1 MGSYCTSK
9 DSDLRTP
16 HDFFNAAY
24 EAGYRIVVASFREN
38 QLARDVSSYKNDWA
52 FINVRLGQVIYIKL
66 HCAHVLVFSI
76 SFLCVFVP
84 SSSHLYPRSHQEDTR
99 DVNEF

>member
-1 MGSYCTSK
+1 MHLEKTIWFIQLEIPLTCACHILPPPMPLMGSYCTCK

-38 QLARDVSSYKNDWA
+38 QLARDVSSYKNDWQ
-52 FINVRLGQVIYIKL
+52 FINVRLGQVTSNYIAPM
-66 HCAHVLVFSI
+66 C
-76 SFLCVFVP
+76 
-84 SSSHLYPRSHQEDTR
+84 
-99 DVNEF
+99 

>member
-1 MGSYCTSK
+1 MPLMGSYCTCK

-38 QLARDVSSYKNDWA
+38 QLARDVSSYKNDWQ
-52 FINVRLGQVIYIKL
+52 FINVRLGQVTSNYIAPM
-66 HCAHVLVFSI
+66 C
-76 SFLCVFVP
+76 
-84 SSSHLYPRSHQEDTR
+84 
-99 DVNEF
+99 